1 MLVNSLSTIDLDPR
15 TISMA
20 DPKKTIALLAELE
33 NLGFTDEA
41 FWRVHHFRERRER
54 HPITTHRSY
63 CARTDSFEDD
73 GNNER
78 VQRRLEIVLEC
89 YRRYHTGN
97 PAVFPELAD
106 AAYRLVPALP
116 H

>member
-1 MLVNSLSTIDLDPR
+1 MV
-15 TISMA
+15 
-20 DPKKTIALLAELE
+20 DPKKTIALLTELE
-33 NLGFTDEA
+33 KLGFTDEA
-41 FWRVHHFRERRER
+41 FWRVHHFREKQER

-63 CARTDSFEDD
+63 CAKTDSFEDD

-78 VQRRLEIVLEC
+78 VQIRRKIVLEH
-89 YRRYHTGN
+89 YRLYHTGN

-106 AAYRLVPALP
+106 AAYCLVPALP